1 MTKET
6 KVENKSD
13 VTFSADKQKE
23 ANGFKI
29 REKRAQA
36 TSPKRDYSLVIDG
49 EDKTSE
55 LVDVEE
61 PKLIEIKLILGV
73 GGGRYKNEG
82 KLKNLFEEEGVE
94 LKEFTFKHNGKDL
107 SVILSKGSRVTL
119 NLNSK
124 NRIYFLDEEY
134 DNRETIIRDY
144 RLQGLFHPFF
154 AWGER
159 KDLDSMLVVL
169 NSVVELKYVR
179 GVNLVINQ
187 DISEGSLTSS
197 YIYNNCQR
205 EYIKL
210 KNPTI
215 YYSEIEEGN
224 LGDHSYIGR
233 SVLRD
238 SSVRGKHIS
247 ITSSALVE
255 TRIDSEAGLNASQI
269 RLNRS
274 NINCLKGKVNF
285 DGGSFK
291 EYSDLNIGTVN
302 DIFIKRK
309 VDVLEYSIGDITLV
323 GVRKGTGYPRS
334 IDDENGVEMIISMPY
349 RYVDNASEIIV
360 RDKDTRSEISAKVA
374 KLIFNRDVD
383 KIIYQGPFQSNTV
396 ESTIVESFSDA
407 IMSRL
412 RLLTMIDAALH
423 VGI

>member
-6 KVENKSD
+6 KAENKSD
-13 VTFSADKQKE
+13 VTLSADKQKE

-29 REKRAQA
+29 REKRAQVA
-36 TSPKRDYSLVIDG
+36 GPKRDYSLVIDG

-55 LVDVEE
+55 LADVEE
-61 PKLIEIKLILGV
+61 PKLTEIKLILGV

-82 KLKNLFEEEGVE
+82 KLKNLFEEEGVG
-94 LKEFTFKHNGKDL
+94 LKEYAFKHNGKDL
-107 SVILSKGSRVTL
+107 RIILGKGSRVTL
-119 NLNSK
+119 NFNSK
-124 NRIYFLDEEY
+124 SRIYYLDEEY
-134 DNRETIIRDY
+134 ENRETIVRDY
-144 RLQGLFHPFF
+144 RLQGLFHPSF

-159 KDLDSMLVVL
+159 KDFDSMLVVL

-205 EYIKL
+205 DYIKL
-210 KNPTI
+210 KSPTVH
-215 YYSEIEEGN
+215 YSEIEEGN

-247 ITSSALVE
+247 ITNSALVG

-269 RLNRS
+269 RLDRS

-291 EYSDLNIGTVN
+291 GYSDLNISTVN

-323 GVRKGTGYPRS
+323 GARKGTGYPRS
-334 IDDENGVEMIISMPY
+334 IDDENDIEMIISMPY
-349 RYVDNASEIIV
+349 RYVDKNSEIV
-360 RDKDTRSEISAKVA
+360 VNEKDTRSEISAKVA

-383 KIIYQGPFQSNTV
+383 KTIYQGPFQSNTV

-412 RLLTMIDAALH
+412 RLLAMIDSALN